1 MLLKENLN
9 INKAILLIIICFVS
23 HGYGQT
29 GERFKKWIDEQE
41 EFPIGAWS
49 FAWRTNKTQSWFDT
63 YAEANLNM
71 IQVDESQLKY
81 TKAAGLNAVLG
92 TWDEYFLPSNKPALK
107 NAIELAKDPANRIS
121 IFILKDDAPNFK
133 KHQFHHY
140 YHQYDFINWVVNKE
154 IYPKLPSRVITQINF
169 LPNWA
174 VPESRFKVP
183 YNTLVDQGLERCNP
197 SVVGYSHYP
206 TLKSSD
212 NATSPSY
219 FNNLELFRNRSYDL
233 VGNRGPG
240 IFGFISLVEWTGGG
254 VDSQDTRNSSETDC
268 RWQVNMHLAYGA
280 KGLWW
285 YNYQIK
291 ESDKDN
297 FGNGMLEHTTNI
309 KTDLYQIVKDI
320 NQTVLNWGGKLMD
333 LESTNVSFMKNKNG
347 GIPGGVRE
355 YKLGDV
361 SSDFDVSGDGGICI
375 ARFDYPWN
383 SEWYNIMVVNMQHG
397 GNNYDQTIFNQKVIC
412 KFSDRLAHRRQINP
426 DNGKDEEILFD
437 TYSKGWFEK
446 EFTLKGGEALFFT
459 VKKTPSIVLEN
470 SLEFG
475 SKNEDDQKKQR
486 FSSKRTIETI
496 YPNPVEEVLSV
507 NLGNTNYTEY
517 VVYALDGKVLLNS
530 KIEEESGELE
540 INMGDLPKGICLL
553 RIEGIETSKTFR
565 ILKN

>member
-1 MLLKENLN
+1 M
-9 INKAILLIIICFVS
+9 NKCILLIIICFVS
-23 HGYGQT
+23 YGYGQT
-29 GERFKKWIDEQE
+29 GERFKKWIDAQE

-49 FAWRTNKTQSWFDT
+49 FAWRTSKTQSWFDT

-71 IQVDESQLKY
+71 IQVDTNQLKF

-92 TWDEYFLPSNKPALK
+92 TWDEYFLPSNRSSLE
-107 NAIELAKDPANRIS
+107 NAIKLANDSANRIS

-254 VDSQDTRNSSETDC
+254 ADSQDTRKSSETDC

-291 ESDKDN
+291 EKDKDN
-297 FGNGMLEHTTNI
+297 FGNGMLEHTTNK
-309 KTDLYQIVKDI
+309 KTDLYKIVKDI
-320 NQTVLNWGGKLMD
+320 NQTVLNWGDKLMD
-333 LESTNVSFMKNKNG
+333 LESTSVSFMKNKNG
-347 GIPGGVRE
+347 GIPRGVRE

-412 KFSDRLAHRRQINP
+412 KFSDKLAHRRQINP
-426 DNGKDEEILFD
+426 DNGKDEEIQFD
-437 TYSKGWFEK
+437 TYRNGWFEK
-446 EFTLKGGEALFFT
+446 EFELKGGEALFFT
-459 VKKTPSIVLEN
+459 VKKTFNIVLE
-470 SLEFG
+470 EF
-475 SKNEDDQKKQR
+475 QR
-486 FSSKRTIETI
+486 FDGENGYYNIDKEFSNIKKIETI
-496 YPNPVEEVLSV
+496 YPNPVEDLLNV
-507 NLGNTNYTEY
+507 NLSDIYYTNYILYNLE
-517 VVYALDGKVLLNS
+517 GKVLRNN
-530 KIEEESGELE
+530 KIEDGTNKLE
-540 INMGDLPKGICLL
+540 VNMSDFSKGIYLL
-553 RIEGIETSKTFR
+553 KIEGVETSKIFR
-565 ILKN
+565 ILKE